1 MKADKRKLA
10 VRYLMILALFPIAV
24 MVSEV
29 YYTYQQVQT
38 INAKQSFIIDQI
50 KSREWDMIENT
61 IEENEQKA
69 KIQVDSVKNKISA
82 EILIEYGSDM
92 DRLKVD
98 LLDKT
103 DSPVFTIFNKNISN
117 KYLNVNSDNNRL
129 FIADKNGILADK
141 GIVSSEKKSR
151 DWNTEINAK
160 LNQNLASKA
169 VSMILMKDK
178 HIIYWTPDGTSPE
191 AATDRESYPSMEC
204 IKTAYNEYGLDSLKN
219 YDILVPSYITENG
232 DIFGTPD
239 VDNHGFRLSNQ
250 KIIVVQEFNIY
261 DAVLARMDDIGRY
274 NDSISN
280 FKESTRDSINSTVHS
295 FMLILI
301 LTFFSAIAMLYG
313 ANLIIKWGGDDDSN
327 D

>member
-29 YYTYQQVQT
+29 YYTYQQVQS
-38 INAKQSFIIDQI
+38 INNKQSYVV
-50 KSREWDMIENT
+50 SRIESRKWDMIENT

-69 KIQVDSVKNKISA
+69 KLQVDAVKDKISA
-82 EILIEYGSDM
+82 EILIAYGSDM
-92 DRLKVD
+92 DKLKID
-98 LLDKT
+98 LSDKN

-129 FIADKNGILADK
+129 FIADKTGIIADK

-151 DWNTEINAK
+151 DWDTEINSK

-169 VSMILMKDK
+169 VSMILIKDK
-178 HIIYWTPDGTSPE
+178 HIIYWTPDVIDPE
-191 AATDRESYPSMEC
+191 TAADKESYPSMEY
-204 IKTAYNEYGLDSLKN
+204 IKAAYNQYGIDALKN
-219 YDILVPSYITENG
+219 YDVLVPSYITESG
-232 DIFGTPD
+232 DIFGIPD
-239 VDNHGFRLSNQ
+239 VDNHGYRLSNQ

-261 DAVLARMDDIGRY
+261 DAIQAHMDDINRY

-280 FKESTRDSINSTVHS
+280 FKESSKESVNSIVQS

-301 LTFFSAIAMLYG
+301 LTFFSTIAMLYG